1 VRWYSPLPTNSDN
14 TAPRVNPVRYLRLL
28 LAFAAVAGLTG
39 TGCKAMDNDPILG
52 NKPFQPN
59 MSLNQGG

>member
-1 VRWYSPLPTNSDN
+1 MRH
-14 TAPRVNPVRYLRLL
+14 LRLL
-28 LAFAAVAGLTG
+28 LALAAVGGLFG
-39 TGCKAMDNDPILG
+39 TGCQALDKDPILG